1 MTNIIHNK
9 PASSEYDLSG
19 CSSIRGALFQLRDWL
34 GAETSTHL
42 AYTLLLH
49 RNSHI
54 RGDEVSAAT
63 LPGDITKHYWESGGT
78 NTDPVVGLIPKI
90 SSPTLLDLG
99 VVYENKNLI
108 YHHNPYLGAIVDQGW
123 QQLMIYP
130 VIVNDGTSGFSALT
144 LIGLPQSTLYDDD
157 FYMDI
162 ARQFHHSVKTEGL
175 IAKYFN
181 ITDKEKFALEAM
193 AVGKTTAD
201 IAVELGLKQRAIELR
216 LQNARKKLRART
228 TTEAVYK
235 ASAYAII
242 FT

>member
-1 MTNIIHNK
+1 
-9 PASSEYDLSG
+9 
-19 CSSIRGALFQLRDWL
+19 
-34 GAETSTHL
+34 
-42 AYTLLLH
+42 
-49 RNSHI
+49 
-54 RGDEVSAAT
+54 
-63 LPGDITKHYWESGGT
+63 
-78 NTDPVVGLIPKI
+78 
-90 SSPTLLDLG
+90 
-99 VVYENKNLI
+99 
-108 YHHNPYLGAIVDQGW
+108 
-123 QQLMIYP
+123 
-130 VIVNDGTSGFSALT
+130 
-144 LIGLPQSTLYDDD
+144 
-157 FYMDI
+157 MDI
-162 ARQFHHSVKTEGL
+162 ARQFHHGVKTEGL